1 MIAVVQDQP
10 ERRSFNYLKL
20 GGTGCHGRW
29 GYSVD
34 IFKIKSKLIPCID
47 CKRNL
52 FAQTPTFAPRNCGQ
66 CHCWFSNNSDVWF
79 EPEEHF
85 PKEKL
90 SIDGTIPMRKL
101 DYKHLCEV
109 VNTTHDK
116 VVEGEWTTGEARA
129 YLSTNCFNTIARDE
143 IMKCATN
150 CKLKR
155 NAERDHD
162 MATLE
167 SILLF
172 YSKTTPTNMR
182 SGKCHQCGNQVC
194 PSSSPQNLACINF
207 S

>member
-1 MIAVVQDQP
+1 M
-10 ERRSFNYLKL
+10 
-20 GGTGCHGRW
+20 
-29 GYSVD
+29 D
-34 IFKIKSKLIPCID
+34 ISKIKSKLIPCID
-47 CKRNL
+47 SKRNL
-52 FAQTPTFAPRNCGQ
+52 FAQMPTFAPRNCGQ

-90 SIDGTIPMRKL
+90 SIDGTIRMTKL

-116 VVEGEWTTGEARA
+116 VVEGEWTTGEAQA

-167 SILLF
+167 SILVLQQDNPNQYEKWQVPPMWKSGLSLQQSAEPCMHQLF
-172 YSKTTPTNMR
+172 LGVVKDLTLDI
-182 SGKCHQCGNQVC
+182 QD
-194 PSSSPQNLACINF
+194 
-207 S
+207 